1 MVMETGEVF
10 GWLLFFIFISV
21 LFFAAFGGASVTEDT
36 VEEYIQNLMPVSYT
50 HLTLPTSDLV

>member
-1 MVMETGEVF
+1 MVMQTGEVF

-36 VEEYIQNLMPVSYT
+36 VEEYIQNLMQEEAT
-50 HLTLPTSDLV
+50 NKGKR

>member
-10 GWLLFFIFISV
+10 GWFFFALFISV

-36 VEEYIQNLMPVSYT
+36 VEDYIANLMKPDDGLSGKKR
-50 HLTLPTSDLV
+50 

>member
-1 MVMETGEVF
+1 MQTGEVF

-36 VEEYIQNLMPVSYT
+36 VEEYIQNLMQEEAT
-50 HLTLPTSDLV
+50 NKGKR